1 MNKELALAKMQTA
14 HGTIKFSKKRKT
26 SSSSSSSPTSTS
38 PTPPNPNPTTTTT
51 TTTTTNPIFGNCL
64 DVASFDK
71 IGNRIGEG
79 TYGAVD
85 KVSERSERA
94 SLEENSSDESREM
107 ATDII

>member
-51 TTTTTNPIFGNCL
+51 TTTNPIFGNCL

-79 TYGAVD
+79 TYGAVY
-85 KVSERSERA
+85 KVSERSEPRGK
-94 SLEENSSDESREM
+94 LER
-107 ATDII
+107 